1 MATTASMIAVR
12 TVPAA
17 VMVPRTALTRMLLV
31 TESGRTELHQSPTS
45 SGGWCQKIIRRP
57 QAPPNKISGALVEN
71 RYAPRSKSPS
81 RLNTK
86 IFKLCLR
93 GSHAVMVK
101 ILEVFHVEWLFRKRQ
116 VVTISHQAGSREE
129 NTQATLP
136 TFLILQS

>member
-1 MATTASMIAVR
+1 MATTAIMIAVR

-17 VMVPRTALTRMLLV
+17 VMVPRTALTR
-31 TESGRTELHQSPTS
+31 S
-45 SGGWCQKIIRRP
+45 SWWQNRAEQNFINRPHRRVWCQKIIRRP

-93 GSHAVMVK
+93 GSHAVMAK